1 MGPELKNMG
10 PKIKIL
16 IYLFSKTLPQ
26 KFQRRFFSSHPLTLS
41 PQKSH
46 TQPSLSLSFL
56 PAPAAAS
63 R

>member
-1 MGPELKNMG
+1 MGPELKNVD

-16 IYLFSKTLPQ
+16 IYLFSKTLPK
-26 KFQRRFFSSHPLTLS
+26 KFQHRFVSSHPLTLS
-41 PQKSH
+41 PKIPTPNPHS
-46 TQPSLSLSFL
+46 L